1 MERPQNFNT
10 KPGTEVPTR
19 KVLASPQNRFSGL
32 RSITNLNLVR
42 VRVVEWPVPSVLLY
56 SYDTTG
62 NRQVTGAKGHF
73 PPRVLKS
80 EGTCNTTWSSE
91 GDGCG
96 VTNGCANC
104 DNDKLGS
111 WCMINMDD
119 WCYCAVKKPEAA
131 AKSGTTALTTMA
143 LTACWRFVITSQTVG
158 ALL

>member
-1 MERPQNFNT
+1 MWVAIRGENWERNSGKSNWLKHMVKS
-10 KPGTEVPTR
+10 KPYHR
-19 KVLASPQNRFSGL
+19 Q
-32 RSITNLNLVR
+32 
-42 VRVVEWPVPSVLLY
+42 
-56 SYDTTG
+56 
-62 NRQVTGAKGHF
+62 QVTGAKGHF

-111 WCMINMDD
+111 WCMMMDD

-131 AKSGTTALTTMA
+131 AKSGTTALTPMA